1 MDAQLIGAL
10 YRQEEMLY
18 DAYAFKGQLPGQED
32 EVSAL
37 GYILVVMA
45 SSLNGCSIDRST
57 L

>member
-10 YRQEEMLY
+10 YGQEEMLY
-18 DAYAFKGQLPGQED
+18 DAFKGQLPGQED